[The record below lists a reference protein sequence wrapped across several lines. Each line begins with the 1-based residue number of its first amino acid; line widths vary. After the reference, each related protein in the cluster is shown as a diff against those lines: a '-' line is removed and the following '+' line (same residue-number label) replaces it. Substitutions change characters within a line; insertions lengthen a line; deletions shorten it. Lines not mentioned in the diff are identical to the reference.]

1 MNTNVLTRLT
11 GYGGLTASPAHCP
24 DCGAPLLTVYAE
36 SRRNELQLVVS
47 CAADCGYS
55 RKLARSRPRLPCYWQ
70 RDAER
75 DALAGT
81 LERRILADEAFRVL
95 TADESLDAIAERVIG
110 AGAPGGSD
118 LASHLRIEARELEA
132 GGRY

>member
-1 MNTNVLTRLT
+1 MTKSVVTQLT

-36 SRRNELQLVVS
+36 SRRNGLQLVVG

-75 DALAGT
+75 DALART
-81 LERRILADEAFRVL
+81 RERRILADEAVSVL
-95 TADESLDAIAERVIG
+95 AADELLDAVAERVI
-110 AGAPGGSD
+110 AARAPRGSD
-118 LASHLRIEARELEA
+118 LASHIRIEERELGA
-132 GGRY
+132 GELH

>member
-1 MNTNVLTRLT
+1 MTKSVLTQLT

-36 SRRNELQLVVS
+36 SRRNGLQLVVG

-75 DALAGT
+75 DALSRTREG
-81 LERRILADEAFRVL
+81 RILVDEAVSVLAADEL
-95 TADESLDAIAERVIG
+95 LDAVAERVI
-110 AGAPGGSD
+110 AARAPRGDRKSVV
-118 LASHLRIEARELEA
+118 
-132 GGRY
+132 